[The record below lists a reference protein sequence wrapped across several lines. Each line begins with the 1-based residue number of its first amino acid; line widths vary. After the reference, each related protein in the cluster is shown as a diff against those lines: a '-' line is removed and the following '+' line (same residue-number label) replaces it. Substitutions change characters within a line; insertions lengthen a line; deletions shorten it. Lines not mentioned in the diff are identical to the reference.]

1 MGGEMAGRIRMYLTK
16 LNRKALT
23 VSGAIILLILLIN
36 LHRYEVLN
44 IFSFMKENLI
54 VIDAGHGG
62 IDGGTG
68 KKNDILEKDIN
79 LQVSKKLKKELIV
92 EGFQVIMTREEDIS
106 LEDLSE
112 ISGSRYR
119 RDLNARKSIIN
130 NNKPLVFVS
139 IHCNSSKR
147 STAKGIKIY
156 YYPESIEGEK
166 LAKCISLSI
175 DENFYKGYIKE
186 ENMKS
191 EILTEDFFI
200 LRETEYP
207 GVLIEV
213 GFLTNPEEN
222 RLLRDD
228 EYQRQIARAIKKGI
242 LKYLEEARR

>member
-1 MGGEMAGRIRMYLTK
+1 MVERIRMYLTK
-16 LNRKALT
+16 LNRKVLAIL
-23 VSGAIILLILLIN
+23 GAIILLILLIN

-44 IFSFMKENLI
+44 IFSFMNENII

-68 KKNDILEKDIN
+68 NKNDILEKDIN
-79 LQVSKKLKKELIV
+79 LQISAKLKMELIV
-92 EGFQVIMTREEDIS
+92 EGFQVVMTREEDIS
-106 LEDLSE
+106 LEHLSDMR
-112 ISGSRYR
+112 GSRYR
-119 RDLNARKSIIN
+119 RDLSARKSIIN
-130 NNKPLVFVS
+130 NNRPLTFIS

-147 STAKGIKIY
+147 STARGIKIY
-156 YYPESIEGEK
+156 YYPDSIEGEK
-166 LAKCISLSI
+166 LAKCISLSV
-175 DENFYKGYIKE
+175 DENFYKGYMKE

-222 RLLRDD
+222 KLLRDD

-242 LKYLEEARR
+242 LKYLEEARK

>member
-1 MGGEMAGRIRMYLTK
+1 MAKRIKGYLTK
-16 LNRKALT
+16 LNKKVLVIIT
-23 VSGAIILLILLIN
+23 AIILLILLIN
-36 LHRYEVLN
+36 LHSHRVLN
-44 IFSFMKENLI
+44 IFSFMNEDII

-62 IDGGTG
+62 IDGGAG
-68 KKNDILEKDIN
+68 NKNDILEKDIN
-79 LQVSKKLKKELIV
+79 LQVSGKLKKELIV

-106 LEDLSE
+106 LEDFSE

-119 RDLNARKSIIN
+119 RDLNARKTIIN
-130 NNKPLVFVS
+130 NNRPLAFVS

-147 STAKGIKIY
+147 STARGIKIY
-156 YYPESIEGEK
+156 HYPDSIEGEK
-166 LAKCISLSI
+166 LAKCISQSI
-175 DENFYKGYIKE
+175 DENFYKGYMKK
-186 ENMKS
+186 ENMKT

-213 GFLTNPEEN
+213 GFLTNTEEN

-242 LKYLEEARR
+242 LKYLE

>member
-1 MGGEMAGRIRMYLTK
+1 MAERIRMYLTK
-16 LNRKALT
+16 LNRKVLAIL
-23 VSGAIILLILLIN
+23 GAIILLILLIN

-44 IFSFMKENLI
+44 IFSFMNENII

-68 KKNDILEKDIN
+68 NKNDILEKDIN
-79 LQVSKKLKKELIV
+79 LQISAKLKMELIV
-92 EGFQVIMTREEDIS
+92 EGFQVVMTREEDIS
-106 LEDLSE
+106 LEHLSDMR
-112 ISGSRYR
+112 GSRYR
-119 RDLNARKSIIN
+119 RDLSARKSIIN
-130 NNKPLVFVS
+130 NNRPLTFIS

-147 STAKGIKIY
+147 STARGIKIY
-156 YYPESIEGEK
+156 YYPDSIEGEK
-166 LAKCISLSI
+166 LAKCISLSV
-175 DENFYKGYIKE
+175 DENFYKGYMKE

-222 RLLRDD
+222 KLLRDD

-242 LKYLEEARR
+242 LKYLEEARK